1 MAQKVD
7 IETVLPAILESAN
20 TYRSACDDF
29 EVALDKAKE
38 RLNAAVTAVA
48 TAVAMA
54 REAGLDI
61 GDPFDFADPVGRA
74 LSQIRLARH
83 PIRFTCEI

>member
-1 MAQKVD
+1 MVQKVD
-7 IETVLPAILESAN
+7 IEVALPAILESAA

-29 EVALDKAKE
+29 EAALEQARE
-38 RLNAAVTAVA
+38 RLTVAATTVA
-48 TAVAMA
+48 TAVALG

-61 GDPFDFADPVGRA
+61 GDPFEFADPVGRA

-83 PIRFTCEI
+83 PIRLSCEI